1 MTCSLEGG
9 VYSKDL
15 GELTELMRKL
25 NNETLKETGAK
36 ATLKTWNTGDLEI
49 PTKGVNLTD
58 GATKTASCR
67 EERFQLGC
75 WPGQKLPKLTS
86 KLKRNILP
94 TQT

>member
-1 MTCSLEGG
+1 M
-9 VYSKDL
+9 
-15 GELTELMRKL
+15 GELTELVRKL
-25 NNETLKETGAK
+25 NNETLEETGAK
-36 ATLKTWNTGDLEI
+36 ATLKTWNIGDLEI

-58 GATKTASCR
+58 GTAKTASWG

-94 TQT
+94 TQP